1 MRVEGYKVF
10 NKGLINCYGKKFEAQ
25 HEYKV
30 DTSKRSI
37 EYGIEGYGFH
47 FAKRLEDCLRFF
59 DGMNEDIEIAKVVSI
74 GEVKESYDDY
84 NGYYDLYVTD
94 QIYIERILTRKEIV
108 DYIKHTSF
116 DRIERFI
123 SGYRLTEKEID
134 QILENDKLNIL
145 DKTVEYYQ
153 YGNKDAY
160 TKCKS
165 SNLN

>member
-1 MRVEGYKVF
+1 MRIEGYKVF
-10 NKGLINCYGKKFEAQ
+10 NKGLINCYGKKFEEQ

-59 DGMNEDIEIAKVVSI
+59 DGMNDDIEIAKVVSI
-74 GEVKESYDDY
+74 GKVKESYDDY

-94 QIYIERILTRKEIV
+94 HIYIERILTRKEIV
-108 DYIKHTSF
+108 DSMIGASF
-116 DRIERFI
+116 PRIERFV
-123 SGYRLTEKEID
+123 SGYRLTQEEID
-134 QILENDKLNIL
+134 RIIENDATTCI
-145 DKTVEYYQ
+145 DKAISYYQ

-160 TKCKS
+160 TKCKK
-165 SNLN
+165 